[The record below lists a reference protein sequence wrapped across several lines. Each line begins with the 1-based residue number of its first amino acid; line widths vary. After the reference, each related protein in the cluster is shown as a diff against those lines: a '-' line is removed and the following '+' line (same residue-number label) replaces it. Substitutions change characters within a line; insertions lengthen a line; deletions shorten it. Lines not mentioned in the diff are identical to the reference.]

1 MIPGFELD
9 HIGVAVK
16 SIDSVLPFYKAMGW
30 TDFPKETVPTEKVTV
45 AFIKM
50 KNQANIELLE
60 ATSSDSVIHKFIEKR
75 GAGIHHICLRVK
87 NIEKVMADLKSA
99 GVRVIDDKPRPGAH
113 GCQVAFVHPA
123 STGGVLIELSEKV
136 GGHGV

>member
-1 MIPGFELD
+1 
-9 HIGVAVK
+9 
-16 SIDSVLPFYKAMGW
+16 
-30 TDFPKETVPTEKVTV
+30 
-45 AFIKM
+45 
-50 KNQANIELLE
+50 
-60 ATSSDSVIHKFIEKR
+60 VIHKFIEKR